1 MCAKLCENQTQT
13 VGGKAILK
21 KFDDDTLRQNAV
33 KTDTTVTHTAVC
45 P

>member
-21 KFDDDTLRQNAV
+21 KFDDTLRQNTV